1 MSHDIKGIK
10 IQDPRINDLT
20 NDMTY
25 PIFDGASNNTYQ
37 AYPFTGSNSSLTVTT
52 QIPSESILTDARVL
66 LQSDLNLTINL
77 ANVPIGTQAFQ
88 IGSTDSLAPYPLQ
101 SLFTTASLTLNNATS
116 STNYSD
122 VFPMIKILEDKCHLS
137 HYNSTSPNYIN
148 KNWGMFSDAILTNSN
163 PMANFNEVS
172 VASDWKVP
180 NGAFPYSYY
189 VVQHYIAGVLTDDS
203 LISTSTSDTWKVY
216 VSYSKLTEPFLCL
229 SPFIN
234 DDYNKSGLIG
244 INTINL
250 VLNIDTACRRV
261 WNTGNSF
268 VNGSGNGLSTYITSI
283 SLGNPNSTSGFSNT
297 KILYNFLS
305 LSDLQYSKISTKSVI
320 GFSEY
325 ARYLTQSSN
334 APVFSPNTTNT
345 ITLQN
350 IQINQI
356 PSIICVNVAV
366 PQNLKNWGYTDSFF
380 KINNVSITFNNQS
393 GLLASADIT
402 QLFELSQKSGSTQSY
417 YAFSGKCLA
426 IQNGQSVLV
435 PSLGS
440 LLVLNPAFAL
450 SLPPLLSNSSIA
462 QINLQITINCTNT
475 LPFSVQP
482 EATIMCINSGY
493 AISELGSTS
502 FFTAVLDREMVLQ
515 TKASDE
521 HHDIID
527 QEMYSQEVGGKM
539 YNFGSLSKFHK
550 MTKGGKH
557 HMKKMEED
565 GGRKH
570 HMSKSKLSKLLK

>member
-37 AYPFTGSNSSLTVTT
+37 AYPFTGSTSSLTVTC

-77 ANVPIGTQAFQ
+77 GNCPAGSQVFQ
-88 IGSTDSLAPYPLQ
+88 LGSSDALAPYPLQ
-101 SLFTTASLTLNNATS
+101 SLITTASLTLNNATS

-122 VFPMIKILEDKCHLS
+122 IFPMIKLLEDKCKLGRH
-137 HYNSTSPNYIN
+137 NSTTPDYIN
-148 KNWGMFSDAILTNSN
+148 QNWGLYSDAILTNSN
-163 PMANFNEVS
+163 PNGNYNEVS
-172 VASDWKVP
+172 MASNDRVP

-189 VVQHYIAGVLTDDS
+189 VVQHFVGGVLTDNS
-203 LISTSTSDTWKVY
+203 LISTSTSDTWKIY
-216 VSYSKLTEPFLCL
+216 LTYPKITEPFLCL
-229 SPFIN
+229 SPFVN
-234 DDYNKSGLIG
+234 DDFNKSGLIG
-244 INTINL
+244 VNTINL

-261 WNTGNSF
+261 WATGNSS
-268 VNGSGNGLSTYITSI
+268 VNGSGNGLSSYITSI
-283 SLGNPNSTSGFSNT
+283 SLGNPNSSAGFSNT
-297 KILYNFLS
+297 KILYNFLT

-320 GFSEY
+320 GFQEY

-334 APVFSPNTTNT
+334 SPVFAPNATNS

-350 IQINQI
+350 IQINQV
-356 PSIICVNVAV
+356 PSLICVNVAV
-366 PQNLKNWGYTDSFF
+366 PQSSKNWAYTDSFF
-380 KINNVSITFNNQS
+380 KVNNLSITFNNQS

-402 QLFELSQKSGSTQSY
+402 QIFELAQQSGSTQSFY
-417 YAFSGKCLA
+417 SFNGRAVA
-426 IQNGQSVLV
+426 IQNGQPVLV

-440 LLVLNPAFAL
+440 LIVINPAFAL

-462 QINLQITINCTNT
+462 QLNLQITLNCTNQF
-475 LPFSVQP
+475 PFSIQP
-482 EATIMCINSGY
+482 EATIMCVNSGY

-521 HHDIID
+521 HHNIID
-527 QEMYSQEVGGKM
+527 QEMFSKQVGGKH
-539 YNFGSLSKFHK
+539 YNFGALSKYHK
-550 MTKGGKH
+550 ATKGHLKEEGGK
-557 HMKKMEED
+557 
-565 GGRKH
+565 KH
-570 HMSKSKLSKLLK
+570 HMSKSKLHKLIMK

>member
-25 PIFDGASNNTYQ
+25 PIFDGASMNTYQ
-37 AYPFTGSNSSLTVTT
+37 AYPFTGSNSSLTVTC
-52 QIPSESILTDARVL
+52 QIPSESIVTDARVL
-66 LQSDLNLTINL
+66 LQSDLNLTLNL
-77 ANVPIGTQAFQ
+77 GNVPIGVQAFQ

-101 SLFTTASLTLNNATS
+101 SLITTASLTLNNATS

-137 HYNSTSPNYIN
+137 QYNSTCPNYIN
-148 KNWGMFSDAILTNSN
+148 QNFGMFNDAVLTNSN

-172 VASDWKVP
+172 MASNWKIP

-189 VVQHYIAGVLTDDS
+189 VVQHFVGGVLTDDS
-203 LISTSTSDTWKVY
+203 LISTSTSDTWKIY
-216 VSYSKLTEPFLCL
+216 LSYPKLTEPFLCL
-229 SPFIN
+229 SPFTN

-244 INTINL
+244 VNTINL

-261 WNTGNSF
+261 WNTGNSSI
-268 VNGSGNGLSTYITSI
+268 NGSGSGISSYITSI
-283 SLGNPNSTSGFSNT
+283 TLGNPNSSAGFSNT

-320 GFSEY
+320 GFQEY

-334 APVFSPNTTNT
+334 SPVFAPNATNT

-350 IQINQI
+350 IQINQV
-356 PSIICVNVAV
+356 PSLICVNVSV
-366 PQNLKNWGYTDSFF
+366 PQSSKNWGYTDSFF
-380 KINNVSITFNNQS
+380 KINTVSITFNNQS
-393 GLLASADIT
+393 GLIASADIT
-402 QLFELSQKSGSTQSY
+402 QLYELSQKCGSTQSF
-417 YAFSGKCLA
+417 YAFNGKALA
-426 IQNGQSVLV
+426 VQNGVSTLI
-435 PSLGS
+435 PTLGS
-440 LLVLNPAFAL
+440 LLVINPALAL

-462 QINLQITINCTNT
+462 QLNLQITLNCTNQFG
-475 LPFSVQP
+475 FSIQP

-527 QEMYSQEVGGKM
+527 QELYSEQVGGKM
-539 YNFGSLSKFHK
+539 YSFGAMSKFHK
-550 MTKGGKH
+550 STKGGIRQIKNS
-557 HMKKMEED
+557 EE
-565 GGRKH
+565 GGRK